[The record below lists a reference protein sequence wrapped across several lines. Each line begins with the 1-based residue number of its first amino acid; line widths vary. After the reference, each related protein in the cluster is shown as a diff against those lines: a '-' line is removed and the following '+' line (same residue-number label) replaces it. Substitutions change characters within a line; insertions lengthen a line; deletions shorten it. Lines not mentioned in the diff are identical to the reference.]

1 MTSSNSNDRNHFP
14 PYNLGAAISDGGDQN
29 AAAIID
35 LGGEAPPRTFTYR
48 ELHELCHAIARGLL
62 RHGLQEGDRVAIASA
77 NRAEYLAVYLGA
89 MQAGLVPVPIN
100 IKLPPARLSHVLQD
114 AGARIVFCDAQRI
127 AQCPRDI
134 PTITFGSSQLESA
147 IEAPSTFHAFLDDG
161 HFTAIRPNDN
171 QAAMFLY
178 TSGSTGVPKGVVLSH
193 SSHLWVLA
201 MRVRPAT
208 SPRMRTLVAAPLYHM
223 NALST
228 SHSALA
234 QHDTVVLMPGFEV
247 ASYLDAIERYRCNSL
262 TSVPTMFSMI
272 LKRPDLIA
280 RTDLSSVQSLRM
292 GSAPV
297 SPGLFEA
304 LRGLFPKATIQNVFG
319 TTEAGPIVFAPH
331 PDGRVSP
338 PSSLGYSH
346 PQVSLR
352 IDGAAS
358 GPATGVLEI
367 RCPALMTGYHNQPE
381 ATEKVFTADGYYR
394 TGDVFSRDADGFYF
408 YVGRADDMFSC
419 GAENIYPGDVEKMLE
434 EHPAIQQVSVVP
446 VADEIKGAK
455 PVAFVVLKA
464 GADASEEEI
473 QQFALANAPAYQH
486 PRRVWFLKELP
497 LASTNKVD
505 TKHLIEIAN
514 ATLQAKA

>member
-1 MTSSNSNDRNHFP
+1 MNSSSNNDP
-14 PYNLGAAISDGGDQN
+14 DVLVPGNLGAAISQAGDPD
-29 AAAIID
+29 APAIID
-35 LGGEAPPRTFTYR
+35 LGGENPPRTFSYR
-48 ELHELCHAIARGLL
+48 ELHGLCHAIARGLL
-62 RHGLQEGDRVAIASA
+62 RYGLQQGDRVGIASA

-89 MQAGLVPVPIN
+89 MQADLVPVLIN
-100 IKLPPARLSHVLQD
+100 IKLPSARVNHILRD
-114 AGARIVFCDAQRI
+114 AGASIVFCDAQRRSH
-127 AQCPRDI
+127 CPRDI
-134 PTITFGSSQLESA
+134 DTIVFDAFNKGPVSVALASFE
-147 IEAPSTFHAFLDDG
+147 AFLDRGD
-161 HFTAIRPNDN
+161 FNAIQPARN

-178 TSGSTGVPKGVVLSH
+178 TSGSTGIPKGVVLSH
-193 SSHLWVLA
+193 SSHLWVLN
-201 MRVRPAT
+201 MRRRPA
-208 SPRMRTLVAAPLYHM
+208 SSEPMRLLVAAPLYHM

-228 SHSALA
+228 SHAALA

-247 ASYLDAIERYRCNSL
+247 ASYLDAIQRYRCNSL

-272 LKRPDLIA
+272 LKRPDLIE

-297 SPGLFEA
+297 SLGLFNA
-304 LRGLFPKATIQNVFG
+304 LRGLFPKASIQNVFG

-346 PQVSLR
+346 PAVSLR
-352 IDGAAS
+352 IDGEAS

-367 RCPALMTGYHNQPE
+367 KCPALMTGYHNQPE
-381 ATEKVFTADGYYR
+381 ATEKVFTEDGYYR

-434 EHPAIQQVSVVP
+434 THPAIQQVAVVP

-455 PVAFVVLKA
+455 PVAFVVLKQ
-464 GADASEEEI
+464 GTEASETDI
-473 QQFALANAPAYQH
+473 QQFALTNAPAYQH

-505 TKHLIEIAN
+505 TKRLIEIAN
-514 ATLQAKA
+514 ATLQARA

>member
-1 MTSSNSNDRNHFP
+1 M
-14 PYNLGAAISDGGDQN
+14 
-29 AAAIID
+29 
-35 LGGEAPPRTFTYR
+35 
-48 ELHELCHAIARGLL
+48 
-62 RHGLQEGDRVAIASA
+62 SA
-77 NRAEYLAVYLGA
+77 NRAEYLTIYLGA
-89 MQAGLVPVPIN
+89 MQAGMIPVPIN
-100 IKLPPARLSHVLQD
+100 IKLPPARLSHILQD

-134 PTITFGSSQLESA
+134 PTIVFGASHSDSA
-147 IEAPSTFHAFLDDG
+147 IQATSTFNAFIDSG
-161 HFTAIRPNDN
+161 TFTAIRPSGN

-201 MRVRPAT
+201 MRLRPAT
-208 SPRMRTLVAAPLYHM
+208 AQRLRTLVAAPLYHM

-228 SHSALA
+228 SHAALA

-272 LKRPDLIA
+272 LKRPDLIEL
-280 RTDLSSVQSLRM
+280 TDLSSVQSLRM

-297 SPGLFEA
+297 SLGLFNA
-304 LRGLFPKATIQNVFG
+304 LRKLFPNSSIQNVFG
-319 TTEAGPIVFAPH
+319 ITEAGPIVFAPH
-331 PDGRVSP
+331 PDSRVTP

-352 IDGAAS
+352 IDGVAS
-358 GPATGVLEI
+358 GPANGVLEI
-367 RCPALMTGYHNQPE
+367 KCPALMTGYHNQPE
-381 ATEKVFTADGYYR
+381 VTKKVFTEDGYYR
-394 TGDVFSRDADGFYF
+394 TGDIFSRDADGFYF

-434 EHPAIQQVSVVP
+434 EHPAIQQVAVVP
-446 VADEIKGAK
+446 IADEIKGAK

-464 GADASEEEI
+464 GADASESEI

-486 PRRVWFLKELP
+486 PRRVWFLMELP
-497 LASTNKVD
+497 LASTNKID
-505 TKHLIEIAN
+505 TKQLIKIAN
-514 ATLQAKA
+514 ATLQAKAEQLQEEENESNRTA